1 MSYKE
6 CSRKIMTEVMDE
18 FKENK
23 LKSRKE
29 EIIKNKKQ
37 ALAIGLSTVEN
48 KCVYSKDEYK
58 QLEKKV
64 LEFLASKPDKKIPL
78 SSIIQTKQLI
88 EYYYKKKDYKKCKK
102 FEILLW
108 RYIVSSVSV
117 NIKITNN
124 IWAELKEIKK
134 LDFKRF

>member
-1 MSYKE
+1 
-6 CSRKIMTEVMDE
+6 MDE

-58 QLEKKV
+58 QLEKK
-64 LEFLASKPDKKIPL
+64 
-78 SSIIQTKQLI
+78 
-88 EYYYKKKDYKKCKK
+88 
-102 FEILLW
+102 
-108 RYIVSSVSV
+108 
-117 NIKITNN
+117 NIRIFS
-124 IWAELKEIKK
+124 
-134 LDFKRF
+134 FKT

>member
-1 MSYKE
+1 
-6 CSRKIMTEVMDE
+6 MDE

-58 QLEKKV
+58 QLEKKI
-64 LEFLASKPDKKIPL
+64 LEFLVSKPDKKIPL
-78 SSIIQTKQLI
+78 SNIIQTKQLI
-88 EYYYKKKDYKKCKK
+88 KYYYKKKDYKKCKK
-102 FEILLW
+102 LEILLW
-108 RYIVSSVSV
+108 RYIVGSVST

-124 IWAELKEIKK
+124 IWSELKAIKK

>member
-1 MSYKE
+1 MSYKK

-18 FKENK
+18 FKEKK

-29 EIIKNKKQ
+29 EIIKNRKQ
-37 ALAIGLSTVEN
+37 AVAIGLSTVEN

-64 LEFLASKPDKKIPL
+64 LEFLASKPEKKIPL
-78 SSIIQTKQLI
+78 SRVIETKQLI
-88 EYYYKKKDYKKCKK
+88 EHYYKEKNYRKCKK

-108 RYIVSSVSV
+108 HYIVASVSLH
-117 NIKITNN
+117 IEITNN
-124 IWAELKEIKK
+124 IWSELKAIKK
-134 LDFKRF
+134 LNFKRF

>member
-1 MSYKE
+1 MSYKK

-18 FKENK
+18 FKKNK

-58 QLEKKV
+58 QLEKKI
-64 LEFLASKPDKKIPL
+64 LEFLVSKPDKKIPL
-78 SSIIQTKQLI
+78 SNIIQTKQLI

-102 FEILLW
+102 LEILLW
-108 RYIVSSVSV
+108 RYIVSSVST

-124 IWAELKEIKK
+124 IWSELKAIKK

>member
-1 MSYKE
+1 MSYKK

-18 FKENK
+18 FKEIK

-37 ALAIGLSTVEN
+37 ALAIGLSTVEK
-48 KCVYSKDEYK
+48 KCEYSKDEYK
-58 QLEKKV
+58 QLEEKV
-64 LEFLASKPDKKIPL
+64 LEFLKSKPDKKITL
-78 SSIIQTKQLI
+78 SSIIQTKHLI

-102 FEILLW
+102 LEILLW
-108 RYIVSSVSV
+108 HYIVSSVSI

-124 IWAELKEIKK
+124 IWSELKAIKK

>member
-1 MSYKE
+1 MSYKK

-37 ALAIGLSTVEN
+37 ALAIGLSIVEK
-48 KCVYSKDEYK
+48 KCEYSKDEYK
-58 QLEKKV
+58 QLEEKV
-64 LEFLASKPDKKIPL
+64 LEFLKSKPDKKIPL
-78 SSIIQTKQLI
+78 SSIIQTKHLI

-102 FEILLW
+102 IEILLW
-108 RYIVSSVSV
+108 HYIVSSVSI

-124 IWAELKEIKK
+124 IWSELKAIKK

>member
-1 MSYKE
+1 MSYKK

-58 QLEKKV
+58 QLEKKI

-78 SSIIQTKQLI
+78 SNIIQTKQLI

-102 FEILLW
+102 LEILLW
-108 RYIVSSVSV
+108 RYIVSSVST

-124 IWAELKEIKK
+124 IWSELKAIKK